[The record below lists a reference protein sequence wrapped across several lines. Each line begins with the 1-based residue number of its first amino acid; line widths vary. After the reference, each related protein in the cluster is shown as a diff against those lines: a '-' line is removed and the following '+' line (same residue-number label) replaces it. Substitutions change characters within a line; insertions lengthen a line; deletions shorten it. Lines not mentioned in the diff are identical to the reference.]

1 MAGSWRIRRYSQ
13 GGRVDSTFNQ
23 IYAERTEYERNRTGP
38 PDDFPKLPG
47 IPLGRYIDPEFYEL
61 EREYLWKRTW
71 LYAGHI
77 TELETP
83 GSYKLCDIAGAP
95 IVLVHGEDGVIRAFY
110 NSCRHR
116 GAPVVRGTCGT
127 ARMLVCQY
135 HSWGYDLC
143 GNLVRVPDER
153 DFVGLQRDELGLPSV
168 RCERWNG
175 WIFVNLDHDAMSL
188 EEWLDPLPGVL
199 DEVGSAPF
207 RVIQTKSEVVRCNWK
222 VLAEGFLEVYH
233 ARTIHT
239 NTVAKALDGRG
250 AVMMLFPHGHQN
262 MITPLH
268 PEVLASGR
276 ADRQALVPFDGA
288 TELFFTTNPAH
299 GIFPN
304 LITPL
309 DATGF
314 PFLVFW
320 PEAIDRTR
328 LDIIWFAPDWIASDS
343 EDVDR
348 DPSSH
353 PHWEDW
359 QRRLA
364 GFDVIMDEDYSNLE
378 PIQRSMESAAHGEQV
393 INYQE
398 RRIWHVHAWIDNI
411 IGPER
416 IRESLRVPDL
426 LADWVDRF

>member
-1 MAGSWRIRRYSQ
+1 MCPANGSDTRPRGIT
-13 GGRVDSTFNQ
+13 VDAAFNQ
-23 IYAERTEYERNRTGP
+23 LYAQRTEYEQQRTGP

-47 IPLGRYIDPEFYEL
+47 IPLGRYIDPQFYEL
-61 EREYLWKRTW
+61 EREHLWKKTW

-77 TELETP
+77 TELENQ

-95 IVLVHGEDGVIRAFY
+95 ILLVRGTDDVVRAFY

-116 GAPVVRGTCGT
+116 GAPVVRGTCGE

-153 DFVGLQRDELGLPSV
+153 DFVGLQKEELGLPSV
-168 RCERWNG
+168 RCEQWGG

-188 EEWLDPLPGVL
+188 AEWLHPIPEVL
-199 DEVGSAPF
+199 AEVGSAPF
-207 RVIQTKSEVVRCNWK
+207 RLIDTKSKVVQCNWK

-239 NTVAKALDGRG
+239 NTVAKSLDGRG
-250 AVMMLFPHGHQN
+250 AVMMLFPNGHQN
-262 MITPLH
+262 MITPLQ
-268 PEVLASGR
+268 PEMIATGR
-276 ADRQALVPFDGA
+276 PDRDGLPPFEGA

-299 GIFPN
+299 GLFPN

-309 DATGF
+309 DARGF

-328 LDIIWFAPDWIASDS
+328 LDIIWFAPEWAHDG
-343 EDVDR
+343 EVGE
-348 DPSSH
+348 H
-353 PHWEDW
+353 PQAALW

-364 GFDVIMDEDYSNLE
+364 GFDVVMDEDYSNLE
-378 PIQRSMESAAHGEQV
+378 PIQRSMESAAHGAQV

-398 RRIWHVHAWIDNI
+398 RRIWHVHAWIDKM
-411 IGPER
+411 IGPDR
-416 IRESLRVPDL
+416 IPPHLQVPDL
-426 LADWVDRF
+426 LADWVEVS